1 MIIIRKCV
9 ALGALSTAS
18 AYTFPGRS
26 RPHKIPNLV
35 NEVKDNVV
43 SANKGAVASAGVA
56 AAMLLGMLGEFMI
69 EKLIVLD
76 NLFMLALS

>member
-1 MIIIRKCV
+1 M

-18 AYTFPGRS
+18 AYILPGRS
-26 RPHKIPNLV
+26 RPHKMPNLV
-35 NEVKDNVV
+35 NEVKGNVV

-69 EKLIVLD
+69 EKLIVHD
-76 NLFMLALS
+76 VLFMLAFS